1 MNNSMSSSE
10 NVSNQNRLSSL
21 QISILR
27 LFSQDL
33 EEQQTLEI
41 RKMLLDYFDLQL
53 QKELEVVIEEKGYT
67 TEDYY
72 QMLNSKS

>member
-1 MNNSMSSSE
+1 MSSTE
-10 NVSNQNRLSSL
+10 NISNQNRLNSL

-41 RKMLLDYFDLQL
+41 RKILLDYFDLQL

>member
-1 MNNSMSSSE
+1 MSSSE
-10 NVSNQNRLSSL
+10 NVSNQNRLNGL

>member
-1 MNNSMSSSE
+1 MSSSE
-10 NVSNQNRLSSL
+10 NVSNQSRLNSL

>member
-1 MNNSMSSSE
+1 MSSSE

>member
-1 MNNSMSSSE
+1 MSSSE

-33 EEQQTLEI
+33 EEKQTLEI

>member
-1 MNNSMSSSE
+1 MSSSE
-10 NVSNQNRLSSL
+10 NVSNQNRLNSL

>member
-1 MNNSMSSSE
+1 MLSSE
-10 NVSNQNRLSSL
+10 NVSNQNRLSRL